1 MPAANRWVIFNV
13 QETGYYKVNY
23 DEQNWNM
30 ISSQLTSDHGAIH
43 AINRAQVRLISQQS
57 PTGENQNRRKWSD
70 ALSV

>member
-43 AINRAQVRLISQQS
+43 AINRAQVRLIS
-57 PTGENQNRRKWSD
+57 PTVTNRGETEH
-70 ALSV
+70 ALNNT